1 MPTTDGIWRV
11 EWIRGAIRR
20 WPVAEA
26 LIASIGFCLAL
37 AIWLAA
43 RRLSG
48 ALIEPLPLP
57 LLVATAAIAAAWAWS
72 MRSIG
77 SRILSPG
84 PLRLLATWTVWA
96 LAIAAVWFAPL
107 ARDSKPS
114 SIAGELRS
122 PDNAADYS
130 QGDVLQQ
137 LTRVRLAEG
146 REAVQGV
153 LVAEFAAGQ
162 DLATLY
168 VGFCPPFERLP
179 HVEAEMT
186 DGPAANIKIVQV
198 LHNGAQLD
206 VSLGSVATETTIVS
220 VEFMASEHYVATNR
234 HENLRNRSGHQRYL
248 VCSSRYHSCLLA
260 GFTGVDRLDLDW
272 HRSTTPQPLYF
283 LGHSSSVGFMDS
295 IAASRRH

>member
-1 MPTTDGIWRV
+1 MV
-11 EWIRGAIRR
+11 
-20 WPVAEA
+20 V
-26 LIASIGFCLAL
+26 
-37 AIWLAA
+37 
-43 RRLSG
+43 
-48 ALIEPLPLP
+48 
-57 LLVATAAIAAAWAWS
+57 LLVAVACS
-72 MRSIG
+72 Y
-77 SRILSPG
+77 PG
-84 PLRLLATWTVWA
+84 NRGFDWIVWA

-220 VEFMASEHYVATNR
+220 VEFMASEH
-234 HENLRNRSGHQRYL
+234 
-248 VCSSRYHSCLLA
+248 
-260 GFTGVDRLDLDW
+260 D
-272 HRSTTPQPLYF
+272 
-283 LGHSSSVGFMDS
+283 
-295 IAASRRH
+295 

>member
-84 PLRLLATWTVWA
+84 PLRLLATWTPLMVVLLVAVACSYPGNRGFDWIVWA

-179 HVEAEMT
+179 HVEAT
-186 DGPAANIKIVQV
+186 TPDAAAAAVKVAQV
-198 LHNGAQLD
+198 LHNGVRLEVRLAKPTNQQRGVTVELH
-206 VSLGSVATETTIVS
+206 ATET
-220 VEFMASEHYVATNR
+220 SE
-234 HENLRNRSGHQRYL
+234 S
-248 VCSSRYHSCLLA
+248 
-260 GFTGVDRLDLDW
+260 
-272 HRSTTPQPLYF
+272 
-283 LGHSSSVGFMDS
+283 
-295 IAASRRH
+295 